1 MKGVRN
7 NKLLKEKRKLFVHSV
22 SKGTINGL
30 LDELLEKRVLN
41 QEEMEKVRDENDT
54 AMDRARV
61 LIDIVIR
68 KGPRACQ
75 ICISHICEEDSHLA
89 GILGL
94 TSGSQSENYL
104 RQKPQA
110 VVPPFPAPQAMLD
123 NPVKLASSGPGRNLK
138 LCPPE
143 TAQRIRKEK
152 SGEIYPI
159 MERSNRTRLA
169 LIICNTEFENLTRRD
184 GADVDTRNMKV
195 LLEGLGYKVDVKENL
210 TASEMILELKAF
222 AAHSEHRT
230 SDSTFLVFMSHGI
243 RAGICGKKYSE
254 EVPDILKVDDIFH
267 ILNTGNCPALKD
279 KPKVIIIQACRGENQ
294 GMVWVNDSVAASG
307 NCSLVAP
314 EDFESDAIKKAHI
327 EKDFIAFCSSTP
339 DNVSWR
345 HPIFGSLFIIKLIET
360 FQEYAWSCDLE
371 EIFRKVR
378 FSFELPDGKDIKVS
392 KLKPGVLSFYNC
404 FGILLAENRHFFK
417 HFNKLEIEMKGH
429 QFLFYHS
436 EKDHCTTSWQCFCG
450 LGGSFADYRGFP
462 DSEPGSSEQEFPNR
476 WLEVPAPCTEE
487 MPSNFHFRDCAPSRQ

>member
-1 MKGVRN
+1 MAD
-7 NKLLKEKRKLFVHSV
+7 KLLKEKRKLFVHSV
-22 SKGTINGL
+22 SK
-30 LDELLEKRVLN
+30 
-41 QEEMEKVRDENDT
+41 
-54 AMDRARV
+54 
-61 LIDIVIR
+61 
-68 KGPRACQ
+68 
-75 ICISHICEEDSHLA
+75 
-89 GILGL
+89 
-94 TSGSQSENYL
+94 
-104 RQKPQA
+104 
-110 VVPPFPAPQAMLD
+110 APQAMLD

-279 KPKVIIIQACRGENQ
+279 KPKVIIIQACRG
-294 GMVWVNDSVAASG
+294 
-307 NCSLVAP
+307 
-314 EDFESDAIKKAHI
+314 
-327 EKDFIAFCSSTP
+327 

-378 FSFELPDGKDIKVS
+378 FSFELPDGKVQMPTAERVT
-392 KLKPGVLSFYNC
+392 LTRCFYLFPGY
-404 FGILLAENRHFFK
+404 
-417 HFNKLEIEMKGH
+417 
-429 QFLFYHS
+429 
-436 EKDHCTTSWQCFCG
+436 
-450 LGGSFADYRGFP
+450 
-462 DSEPGSSEQEFPNR
+462 
-476 WLEVPAPCTEE
+476 
-487 MPSNFHFRDCAPSRQ
+487 

>member
-1 MKGVRN
+1 MAD
-7 NKLLKEKRKLFVHSV
+7 KLLKEKRKLFVHSV

-61 LIDIVIR
+61 LIDTVIR

-123 NPVKLASSGPGRNLK
+123 NPVKLASSGPGGNLK

-267 ILNTGNCPALKD
+267 VLNTGNCPALKD
-279 KPKVIIIQACRGENQ
+279 KPKVIIIQACRGEKQ

-378 FSFELPDGKDIKVS
+378 FSFELPDGKVQMPTAERVT
-392 KLKPGVLSFYNC
+392 LTRCFYLFPGY
-404 FGILLAENRHFFK
+404 
-417 HFNKLEIEMKGH
+417 
-429 QFLFYHS
+429 
-436 EKDHCTTSWQCFCG
+436 
-450 LGGSFADYRGFP
+450 
-462 DSEPGSSEQEFPNR
+462 
-476 WLEVPAPCTEE
+476 
-487 MPSNFHFRDCAPSRQ
+487 